1 MKPKSTIAAIATA
14 AGRGGVGIVRVSGPE
29 APQVLQT
36 LVPDWPAETPS
47 HLLRLSK
54 IVNTSGELLDQGLVV
69 FMQDARSYTGEPTV
83 EFQCHGGPMVLQ
95 NVLDACLDAGA
106 HIAGPGEFTERA
118 YLNGKLDLTQAEA
131 VADLINASSEAAH
144 KLAVEHL
151 NGGLGK
157 TIERYRELLFQ
168 AILLVESAIDFS
180 HEEHVYQIEKDEIL
194 RRIDEVEVGL
204 KVLRAKF
211 DQGRRQREGVRV
223 VILGEPNAG
232 KSTLFNLLHG
242 TDRAIVTPVAGT
254 TRDYLE
260 EEILLDSVALR
271 LVDTAGLRQ
280 TEEVV
285 EAIGIERSRA
295 LKDQADLIIWVMDQ
309 SQPLLEESEA
319 LLVEL
324 KRDLHRRPVLL
335 VKNKADLP
343 VAEHPEWLSEFETVF
358 TILGPEAPE
367 SGNGQENLL
376 SGLAQKAQELAKAE
390 GVLISRARHLQ
401 HVLEALSAL
410 GRVRQSMDLD
420 MDFEILA
427 LDIREALD
435 ALGAIVGRVST
446 DDILNRIFS
455 EFCVGK

>member
-36 LVPDWPAETPS
+36 LVPDWPPETPS

-54 IVNTSGELLDQGLVV
+54 IVNTTGELLDQGLVV
-69 FMQDARSYTGEPTV
+69 FMQDTRSYTGEPTV

-95 NVLDACLDAGA
+95 NVLDACLDAGS

-343 VAEHPEWLSEFETVF
+343 AAEHPEWLSEFETVF

-390 GVLISRARHLQ
+390 GVLISRTRHLQ

>member
-29 APQVLQT
+29 APQVLQA
-36 LVPDWPAETPS
+36 LVPDWPPETPS

-54 IVNTSGELLDQGLVV
+54 IVDTAGELLDQGLVV
-69 FMQDARSYTGEPTV
+69 FMQDTRSYTGEPTV

-242 TDRAIVTPVAGT
+242 TERAIVTPVAGT

-319 LLVEL
+319 LLAEL
-324 KRDLHRRPVLL
+324 KRDLQRRPVLL

-343 VAEHPEWLSEFETVF
+343 VAEHPEWLSEFETVS
-358 TILGPEAPE
+358 TVLGPEAPE
-367 SGNGQENLL
+367 AGNGQEKLL
-376 SGLAQKAQELAKAE
+376 SRLAQKAQELARAE

-427 LDIREALD
+427 LDIRESLD